1 MKFLYFTSLT
11 HSSCFNETIFSD
23 GKESIEENNNLY
35 SIFYDIIP
43 EVNISAFKISMFV
56 ITISVSDLSSRSNL

>member
-11 HSSCFNETIFSD
+11 HSFCFNETIFSD

-35 SIFYDIIP
+35 STFYDIIP
-43 EVNISAFKISMFV
+43 EVNVSAFQISMFV
-56 ITISVSDLSSRSNL
+56 ITISVSDLSSKSNL